1 MRGKK
6 WDKIILCEI
15 CVGPTGHISDKT
27 SMMQHVKMDIG
38 LDRHGE
44 STGRINRSRKRR
56 ERQVIRNIYAI
67 RERPIGRY
75 EYSNLREHCTINSVS
90 LGQPEVQ
97 LNNSSLKILKLWQ
110 NWCIFR
116 VESIHGYF
124 TISYLK
130 AGTFLQC
137 AKAKMLN
144 FK

>member
-1 MRGKK
+1 M
-6 WDKIILCEI
+6 
-15 CVGPTGHISDKT
+15 CVLSYKY
-27 SMMQHVKMDIG
+27 K
-38 LDRHGE
+38 E
-44 STGRINRSRKRR
+44 STHFDFCFVKRVQRITVLIKVY
-56 ERQVIRNIYAI
+56 ECHPLVI
-67 RERPIGRY
+67 
-75 EYSNLREHCTINSVS
+75 REHCTINSVS

-137 AKAKMLN
+137 KKAKMLN